1 MTLVK
6 ILVKDAPNAAPRIY
20 YAESY
25 IRAQMIADLFPIRI
39 GCDRAEGL
47 GTMEACNYLEE
58 SRLAL
63 YAYFRR
69 SDDWSEVRPII
80 DKATSYDSSWWSIK
94 GIQD

>member
-6 ILVKDAPNAAPRIY
+6 ILVKDAPNAAPRVY
-20 YAESY
+20 FAESY

-39 GCDRAEGL
+39 GFDRAEGL

-69 SDDWSEVRPII
+69 SDEWSDVRPII
-80 DKATSYDSSWWSIK
+80 DKATSADSSWWSIK
-94 GIQD
+94 GIED

>member
-6 ILVKDAPNAAPRIY
+6 ILVKDAPTAAPRIY
-20 YAESY
+20 FAESY
-25 IRAQMIADLFPIRI
+25 IRAQMVADLFPIRI

-63 YAYFRR
+63 YAYFKR
-69 SDDWSEVRPII
+69 SDDWPDIRPII
-80 DKATSYDSSWWSIK
+80 DKATSCDSPWWSIK
-94 GIQD
+94 GLVD

>member
-6 ILVKDAPNAAPRIY
+6 ILVKDAPNAAPRFY
-20 YAESY
+20 FAETY

-69 SDDWSEVRPII
+69 CDDWSDIRPII
-80 DKATSYDSSWWSIK
+80 DKATSADSPWGSIK
-94 GIQD
+94 GLVD